1 VQEQDDIDNGIFPKL
16 YLPLFI
22 SIDMEDLREIA
33 LKYAL
38 QNALFHNGKAN
49 YKAVMG
55 KIMAENPSLRSRAKE
70 LIEEV
75 RRIVEEVNKLSVEEQ
90 RRKLEE
96 IAPELLERK
105 KKEEKKELEDL
116 PDVRGEVRMRLAPS
130 PSGPMH
136 LGQSRMAILNDEY
149 VKRYGGKLFLRIEDT
164 NPHNILPEAYDMI
177 PEDLEWLGVR
187 IHEIVIQSDRIPLYY
202 RYAEKLLK
210 MRKAYI
216 TTVPAEEWRKLKAE
230 GKPTKD
236 RDLPVEEQLDR
247 WEKML
252 SGYYD
257 EGEAVYAVKT
267 DLQHPNPAIRDWAAF
282 RIIKNV
288 EHPRVGDK
296 YIVYPLMNFS
306 VAIDDHELQLTHVLR
321 GKDHLNNTY
330 RQMYLYDYFGWRKP
344 VYIHYGW
351 VTMKNTILKTSVI
364 KEGIKKGIYS
374 GWDDPQLGTLRALR
388 KRGIRPEA
396 IRKYWL
402 QVGLKEVDIE
412 FSWDTLYAYNRE
424 IVDPIAPRYFF
435 VWDPIKVKIIG
446 TEKIEGRAPLHPSK
460 DIGFREY
467 NLKEPIEIYL
477 TEDDWKRTEEGE
489 LFRLKD
495 LCNVKKIGKHLEYAG
510 NDLTIVKR
518 GAKII
523 HWVPTEDS
531 IKCVVR
537 MPDGKSMEGYAE
549 RAAQK
554 STGNTVQFERFGFVQ
569 LYKKNGEIEGY
580 FAHR

>member
-1 VQEQDDIDNGIFPKL
+1 MPKKL
-16 YLPLFI
+16 YQLPTI
-22 SIDMEDLREIA
+22 SRRMEDLRDKI

-38 QNALFHNGKAN
+38 QNAILHDGKAN

-55 KIMAENPSLRSRAKE
+55 KIMAENPDLRSKAKE
-70 LIEEV
+70 LINEV
-75 RRIVEEVNKLSVEEQ
+75 KKMVEEVNSLGSEEQ

-116 PDVRGEVRMRLAPS
+116 PDVHGEVRMRLAPS

-149 VKRYGGKLFLRIEDT
+149 VRRYGGKLFLRIEDT

-177 PEDLEWLGVR
+177 PEDLEWLGVNV
-187 IHEIVIQSDRIPLYY
+187 HEIVIQSDRFDIYY
-202 RYAEKLLK
+202 NYARKLLETG
-210 MRKAYI
+210 KAYI
-216 TTVPAEEWRKLKAE
+216 TTVPAEEWRKLKNE
-230 GKPTKD
+230 GKATKD
-236 RDLPVEEQLDR
+236 RDLPPEEQLER

-252 SGYYD
+252 AGEYD
-257 EGEAVYAVKT
+257 DGEAVYVVKT
-267 DLQHPNPAIRDWAAF
+267 DLNHPNPAIRDWAAF
-282 RIIKNV
+282 RIIKDV

-306 VAIDDHELQLTHVLR
+306 VAVDDHELKLTHVLR

-330 RQMYLYDYFGWRKP
+330 RQMYLYDYFGWKKP

-351 VTMKNTILKTSVI
+351 VTMRNTVLKTSTI
-364 KEGIKKGIYS
+364 KEGIRRGEYI
-374 GWDDPQLGTLRALR
+374 GWDDPRLGTLRALA

-396 IRKYWL
+396 IRKYWI

-424 IVDPIAPRYFF
+424 IVDPIAKRYFF
-435 VWDPIKVKIIG
+435 VWEPREVEIRG
-446 TEKIEGRAPLHPSK
+446 AEKLEGKAPLHPN
-460 DIGFREY
+460 INMGFREY
-467 NLKEPIEIYL
+467 SLTQPIKIFITNE
-477 TEDDWKRTEEGE
+477 DWKKIKEGE
-489 LFRLKD
+489 IFRLKD
-495 LCNVKKIGKHLEYAG
+495 LCNVRKEEGHLKYVG
-510 NDLTIVKR
+510 NDLSIVKS

-523 HWVPTEDS
+523 HWVPKDA
-531 IKCVVR
+531 VR
-537 MPDGKSMEGYAE
+537 CRVYMPDGEIKEGYAE
-549 RAAQK
+549 KYAK
-554 STGNTVQFERFGFVQ
+554 NSIGEIVQFERFGFTKIYEENDRIV
-569 LYKKNGEIEGY
+569 GY

>member
-1 VQEQDDIDNGIFPKL
+1 MEELRGI
-16 YLPLFI
+16 I
-22 SIDMEDLREIA
+22 

-38 QNALFHNGKAN
+38 QNAILHDGKAN

-55 KIMAENPSLRSRAKE
+55 KIMAENPNLRSKAKE
-70 LIEEV
+70 LIDEV
-75 RRIVEEVNKLSVEEQ
+75 KKIVEEVNSLRVEEQ
-90 RRKLEE
+90 RRMLEE

-105 KKEEKKELEDL
+105 KREEKKELEDL
-116 PDVRGEVRMRLAPS
+116 PEVHGEVRMRLAPS

-177 PEDLEWLGVR
+177 PEDLEWLGVK
-187 IHEIVIQSDRIPLYY
+187 IHEIVIQSDRFEIYY
-202 RYAEKLLK
+202 DYARKLLE
-210 MRKAYI
+210 MGKAYI

-230 GKPTKD
+230 GKATKD
-236 RDLPVEEQLDR
+236 RELPPEEQLER

-257 EGEAVYAVKT
+257 EGEAVYVVKT

-282 RIIKNV
+282 RIIKDV
-288 EHPRVGDK
+288 EHPRIGDR

-306 VAIDDHELQLTHVLR
+306 VAVDDHELKLTHVLR

-330 RQMYLYDYFGWRKP
+330 RQMYLYDYFGWKKP

-351 VTMKNTILKTSVI
+351 VTMRNTVLKTSII
-364 KEGIKKGIYS
+364 KEGIRKGEYI
-374 GWDDPQLGTLRALR
+374 GWDDPRLGTLRALA

-396 IRKYWL
+396 IRKYWI

-424 IVDPIAPRYFF
+424 IVDSIAKRYFF
-435 VWDPIKVKIIG
+435 VWDPKEVEIRGV
-446 TEKIEGRAPLHPSK
+446 EKLEGRVPLHPNI
-460 DIGFREY
+460 DMGFREY
-467 NLKEPIEIYL
+467 SLTQPIKIFIT
-477 TEDDWKRTEEGE
+477 TEDWEKIGEGE
-489 LFRLKD
+489 IFRLKD
-495 LCNVKKIGKHLEYAG
+495 LCNVIRRGTYLEYAG
-510 NDLTIVKR
+510 NDLSIVKA

-523 HWVPTEDS
+523 HWVPNDA
-531 IKCVVR
+531 IGCRVY
-537 MPDGKSMEGYAE
+537 MPDGEIREGYAE
-549 RAAQK
+549 KYARN
-554 STGNTVQFERFGFVQ
+554 SVGEIVQFERFGFTKI
-569 LYKKNGEIEGY
+569 YEENGKIVGY

>member
-1 VQEQDDIDNGIFPKL
+1 MQEQDDIDNGIFPKL

-38 QNALFHNGKAN
+38 QNALLHNGKAN

-116 PDVRGEVRMRLAPS
+116 PNVRGEVRMRLAPS

-177 PEDLEWLGVR
+177 PEDLEWLGVKV
-187 IHEIVIQSDRIPLYY
+187 HEIVIQSDRFEIYY
-202 RYAEKLLK
+202 DYARKLLE
-210 MRKAYI
+210 MGKAYI
-216 TTVPAEEWRKLKAE
+216 TEVPAEEWRRLKNE
-230 GKPTKD
+230 GKATKD
-236 RDLPVEEQLDR
+236 RELPPEEQLER

-252 SGYYD
+252 AGEYD
-257 EGEAVYAVKT
+257 EGEAVYVVKT

-282 RIIKNV
+282 RIIKDA

-306 VAIDDHELQLTHVLR
+306 VAVDDHELQLTHVLR

-330 RQMYLYDYFGWRKP
+330 RQMYLYDYFGWKKP

-351 VTMKNTILKTSVI
+351 VTMKNTILKTSLI
-364 KEGIKKGIYS
+364 KEGIRKGEFS
-374 GWDDPQLGTLRALR
+374 GWDDPRLGTLRALA

-396 IRKYWL
+396 IRRYWIE
-402 QVGLKEVDIE
+402 VGLKSVDIE

-424 IVDPIAPRYFF
+424 LIDPEAKRYFF
-435 VWDPIKVKIIG
+435 VWDPVKVEIRG
-446 TEKIEGRAPLHPSK
+446 VERIEGRAPLHPSRNM
-460 DIGFREY
+460 GFREY
-467 NLKEPIEIYL
+467 ILSKPIEIML
-477 TEDDWKRTEEGE
+477 TREDWKKIKEGE
-489 LFRLKD
+489 TFRLKD
-495 LCNVKKIGKHLEYAG
+495 LCNVVKRGSYLEYVG
-510 NDLTIVKR
+510 NDLSIVKE

-523 HWVPTEDS
+523 HWVPEDS
-531 IKCVVR
+531 VLTRVH
-537 MPDGKSMEGYAE
+537 MPDGSVKEGYAE
-549 RAAQK
+549 KDVLK
-554 STGNTVQFERFGFVQ
+554 SVGDIVQFERFGFTKI
-569 LYKKNGEIEGY
+569 YRENGIIEGF